1 MSATRSRLPTV
12 VLSGFLGAGKTSL
25 LNHILA
31 NRDGL
36 RVAVIVNDM
45 SEVNID
51 AALIASG
58 TAGAGAALSRTE
70 ERMVEMSNGCI
81 CCTLREDLLLEVG
94 RLAAEGRFD
103 YLLIESTGIGQP
115 MPVAATFDF
124 RAEEGVSLNDVARI
138 DAMVTVVDGHAFL
151 DDYRSADFLAQRG
164 ATAGE
169 DDERTLGALL
179 AEQVECADV
188 IVINKV
194 DLMGDVQRLDL
205 VASLTALNPVAK
217 LVFAERGRAHWPVTT
232 RPKPR
237 NTVSR
242 VSWSGSAGPCIGS
255 ASTIS
260 WTCISMACCAPRVM
274 SGLPRARTGPCRMH
288 WPDVLPASSRWA
300 AGGRPATAA
309 PGRVSPLRR
318 EPAQLQE
325 QAEPVFQVP
334 RRGHQA
340 VGYRMKFVEA
350 EADLLAGGGDTEQL
364 AQVGAADLGAHAD
377 LAWLLD
383 HVVNHD
389 LQVRKCGGNTANDE
403 LDAGGSRRL
412 ARREGNVF
420 PGWRKHRVHQVRVLF

>member
-1 MSATRSRLPTV
+1 MSETMSRLPTV

-81 CCTLREDLLLEVG
+81 CCTLREDLLLEVR

-103 YLLIESTGIGQP
+103 YLLIESTGIGEP

-124 RAEEGVSLNDVARI
+124 RTEEGFSLNDVARI

-169 DDERTLGALL
+169 GDERTLGALL

-188 IVINKV
+188 IVINKA
-194 DLMGDVQRLDL
+194 DLMDDVQRLDL
-205 VASLTALNPVAK
+205 AASLAALNPVAK
-217 LVFAERGRAHWPVTT
+217 LVFAERGRVPLAEVLGTGRFDLERASQMSGWARALAGDHTPETEEYGIASFVIRERRPLHPQRFNDFLDMHFHGLLRAKGYVWFAT
-232 RPKPR
+232 RPDWA
-237 NTVSR
+237 VSYALAGR
-242 VSWSGSAGPCIGS
+242 VASVEPVGSW
-255 ASTIS
+255 
-260 WTCISMACCAPRVM
+260 
-274 SGLPRARTGPCRMH
+274 
-288 WPDVLPASSRWA
+288 WA
-300 AGGRPATAA
+300 ASDRSTWPPLGDPDRADIDATWEEPFGDRVNEVVFIGRALDRAA
-309 PGRVSPLRR
+309 
-318 EPAQLQE
+318 LQ
-325 QAEPVFQVP
+325 QAFAACVLTGTE
-334 RRGHQA
+334 
-340 VGYRMKFVEA
+340 
-350 EADLLAGGGDTEQL
+350 LAGGF
-364 AQVGAADLGAHAD
+364 
-377 LAWLLD
+377 LAWEGLPD
-383 HVVNHD
+383 PFPVWED
-389 LQVRKCGGNTANDE
+389 EEDE
-403 LDAGGSRRL
+403 LV
-412 ARREGNVF
+412 ET
-420 PGWRKHRVHQVRVLF
+420 